1 MNRFAA
7 LCHAALIR
15 CYMRLMHGNFIQL
28 THLPALLAFR
38 PPQDDF
44 PCAAGP
50 EPTKS
55 AQLIWGIDLR
65 QGAHVIVVG
74 NEKGG
79 SGKSTTAFHLS
90 IFLLYQ
96 GHKVATIDVDSRQ
109 QTLTHYV
116 RNRRDWARSHGLS
129 IPHSTHFHLPLARGD
144 SVKENHRIEF
154 DLFRQAIGEVES
166 TADFIIIDTPGFDTN
181 LSRLAHSLAD
191 TLVTPVNDSLIDLSV
206 MAQVDP
212 TTGEPRDL
220 SHYARLVQR
229 ARSERLSIDGRN
241 IDWVLV
247 RNRISMLSSR
257 NMRQVQ
263 TMLERIAMRLGCRV
277 ADGIAE
283 RVIFRSLFAAGM
295 TVFDP
300 LSEDLLGGVPSMSHM
315 SARQEYRAL
324 VNALNLPDRQRDE
337 ARQAVLS
344 STSNEANR
352 FANMARSES

>member
-1 MNRFAA
+1 
-7 LCHAALIR
+7 
-15 CYMRLMHGNFIQL
+15 MRQ
-28 THLPALLAFR
+28 
-38 PPQDDF
+38 
-44 PCAAGP
+44 
-50 EPTKS
+50 S
-55 AQLIWGIDLR
+55 
-65 QGAHVIVVG
+65 AHVIVVG

-79 SGKSTTAFHLS
+79 SGKSTTAFHLA
-90 IFLLYQ
+90 IYLLYQ
-96 GHKVATIDVDSRQ
+96 GHKVASIDVDSRQ

-116 RNRRDWARSHGLS
+116 RNRRDWARAKGLS
-129 IPHSTHFHLPLARGD
+129 LPHTTHYHLPLARGD
-144 SVKENHRIEF
+144 SARENHRIEF

-166 TADFIIIDTPGFDTN
+166 SADFIVIDTPGFDTN
-181 LSRLAHSLAD
+181 LARLAHSLAD

-212 TTGEPRDL
+212 VTGEPREL

-263 TMLERIAMRLGCRV
+263 TMLERIATRLGCRV

-283 RVIFRSLFAAGM
+283 RVIFRSLFATGM

-300 LSEDLLGGVPSMSHM
+300 LDDDLLGGVPSMSHM

-324 VNALNLPDRQRDE
+324 ANALNLPSSRRAE
-337 ARQAVLS
+337 ARREVLS
-344 STSNEANR
+344 QRSSDVNR
-352 FANMARSES
+352 FSHMAHSES

>member
-1 MNRFAA
+1 V
-7 LCHAALIR
+7 
-15 CYMRLMHGNFIQL
+15 
-28 THLPALLAFR
+28 
-38 PPQDDF
+38 
-44 PCAAGP
+44 
-50 EPTKS
+50 
-55 AQLIWGIDLR
+55 R

-79 SGKSTTAFHLS
+79 SGKSTTAFHLA

-96 GHKVATIDVDSRQ
+96 GHKVASIDVDSRQ

-116 RNRRDWARSHGLS
+116 RNRRDWSRAKGLS
-129 IPHSTHFHLPLARGD
+129 LPHTTHFHLPLARGD
-144 SVKENHRIEF
+144 SLKENHRIEF
-154 DLFRQAIGEVES
+154 DLFRQAVGEVES

-181 LSRLAHSLAD
+181 LTRLAHSLAD

-206 MAQVDP
+206 MAQLDAV
-212 TTGEPRDL
+212 TGEPREL

-229 ARSERLSIDGRN
+229 ARSERLAIDGN
-241 IDWVLV
+241 IDWILV

-263 TMLERIAMRLGCRV
+263 TMLERIAARLGCRV

-283 RVIFRSLFAAGM
+283 RVIFRSLFASGM

-300 LSEDLLGGVPSMSHM
+300 LDEDLLGGVPSASHM

-324 VNALNLPDRQRDE
+324 VSALNLPASRRAE
-337 ARQAVLS
+337 ARREVLAS
-344 STSNEANR
+344 QPGDVNR
-352 FANMARSES
+352 FAHMVARSDS